1 MNFYE
6 HQDQARKQTGRLVL
20 LFVLALS
27 GLILLTA
34 FAIAAIAYILGIHNA
49 RFESYETG
57 QSVWQIAAVVFEW
70 QYLGSIALAV
80 LAVVALASLFR
91 MSQLKSGGRVIAE
104 QLGGRLINI
113 NPRDASEKK
122 LLNVVEEMAIA
133 SGTPVPSVYLMD
145 EPGINAF
152 AAGYQPA
159 DAVIGVTRGAIE
171 QLSRQELQG
180 VIAHEFSHILNGDMR
195 LNLRLIGIVYG
206 IVVIAL
212 SGRYLLHGTRHSSK
226 DRGAVLGIG
235 LALILLGYLGVFFG
249 NLIKAAISRQREFLA
264 DASAVQ
270 FTRSQDGIS
279 GALKKIG
286 GLSDHSVWQKHDVNE
301 ISHMLFAQGLHFN
314 VFNRWMATH
323 PPLDRRIKRIDPRW
337 SGKFTTPSPVSHA
350 TSKHSSSSQPI
361 AGVTSSLVTDD
372 VLEAIDYSGQI
383 NDQTIASAAEELSL
397 LQAQFKALSAHVHD
411 PYNARS
417 LVYAMLLDRQASIRQ
432 LQWQDLKQHCDSVL
446 LKQTQSIHKQLQQL
460 EPKQPMLLLDMA
472 LPVLK
477 LLSDEQYRQFKQQML
492 RLIKIDKK
500 VELREWALFYLV
512 EYYCRPTQLNRLHLV
527 SIKQRKPAMAKL
539 LSALA
544 NIGAESSKESEA
556 TFLEVT
562 KASLGFSLRWY
573 PLQELTIPS
582 LTQALQQVR
591 DLKPLEKP
599 RFLKACISI
608 VQHDGMV
615 DTRELE
621 VISCI
626 AQALDCPLPY
636 MDAVNGRD

>member
-6 HQDQARKQTGRLVL
+6 SQDQARKQTGRLVL
-20 LFVLALS
+20 LFMLALAA
-27 GLILLTA
+27 LILLTA
-34 FAIAAIAYILGIHNA
+34 FVIAAVAYILGMHNA

-57 QSVWQIAAVVFEW
+57 QSVWQIATVVFEW

-206 IVVIAL
+206 IVIIAL

-286 GLSDHSVWQKHDVNE
+286 GLSYHSVWQKHDVNE
-301 ISHMLFAQGLHFN
+301 ISHMLFAQGLHFSF
-314 VFNRWMATH
+314 FNRWMATH

-337 SGKFTTPSPVSHA
+337 NGDFTVPSSVSNVASASSPVNQ
-350 TSKHSSSSQPI
+350 SSSEM
-361 AGVTSSLVTDD
+361 VSSLAADD
-372 VLEAIDYSGQI
+372 LMEAVDHSGQL
-383 NDQTIASAAEELSL
+383 NDETITSAVKELSL
-397 LQAQFKALSAHVHD
+397 LQIKFETLCSQIHD

-417 LVYAMLLDRQASIRQ
+417 LVYAMLLDRRSSIQQ
-432 LQWQDLKQHCDSVL
+432 LQWQSLQQYCDNIL
-446 LKQTQSIHKQLQQL
+446 LKQTQSIDEQLQQL
-460 EPKQPMLLLDMA
+460 ESRQPMLLLDMA
-472 LPVLK
+472 LPILK
-477 LLSDEQYRQFKQQML
+477 LLSDDQYRQFKQQML

-512 EYYCRPTQLNRLHLV
+512 EYYCRPTQLNRLHMV
-527 SIKQRKPAMAKL
+527 SLKQRKPAMAKL

-544 NIGAESSKESEA
+544 SIGASSEKEAEA
-556 TFLEVT
+556 IFLNVT
-562 KASLGFSLRWY
+562 RSSLGFSLRWY
-573 PLQELTIPS
+573 PIKELTIPS
-582 LTQALQQVR
+582 LTQSLQHVR

-599 RFLKACISI
+599 RFLKACIGI
-608 VQHDGMV
+608 VQHDGVV
-615 DTRELE
+615 DSREVE
-621 VISCI
+621 IISCI

-636 MDAVNGRD
+636 MDVR